1 MGLKIQR
8 NIISYLVVALVLLTI
23 VVPWEIILPTTYAQQ
38 SSTAQPPESQQIL
51 QVQGLG
57 INPFIIEIDAE
68 PGDTIEKSISLTNTT
83 DKPLSF
89 LASINDFV
97 PNGTSG
103 QPIFL
108 PTNQDANPKY
118 SLSKW
123 VTVTRQPQFT
133 IPPHASTKVD
143 FAITIPADVEP
154 GTHYGGILFGRPPD
168 NPSST
173 GTAVQSKAGVI
184 ILVRL
189 GHSSEQIAI
198 ENFKVQKTFYQIT
211 PIEFSTIIRND
222 GNVHSKAKGE
232 ITIRNMVGDQ
242 VIQVPINRDAN
253 IILPFNKR
261 EFISKWNPKFAFGRY
276 TANAVIFYGSPKL
289 ELRAKTVF
297 WVMPIKATIIAVLIL
312 LILAIIIYRI
322 ARRYNRYIINRSR
335 NEN

>member
-118 SLSKW
+118 SVRKSKSLDIL
-123 VTVTRQPQFT
+123 RPNPS
-133 IPPHASTKVD
+133 IETKLLKNNINSVGIIKPCLD
-143 FAITIPADVEP
+143 AIPADFNNIFP
-154 GTHYGGILFGRPPD
+154 IL
-168 NPSST
+168 
-173 GTAVQSKAGVI
+173 
-184 ILVRL
+184 
-189 GHSSEQIAI
+189 
-198 ENFKVQKTFYQIT
+198 TF
-211 PIEFSTIIRND
+211 
-222 GNVHSKAKGE
+222 
-232 ITIRNMVGDQ
+232 
-242 VIQVPINRDAN
+242 
-253 IILPFNKR
+253 
-261 EFISKWNPKFAFGRY
+261 
-276 TANAVIFYGSPKL
+276 
-289 ELRAKTVF
+289 
-297 WVMPIKATIIAVLIL
+297 
-312 LILAIIIYRI
+312 
-322 ARRYNRYIINRSR
+322 
-335 NEN
+335 